1 MGRLADTVL
10 MERLR
15 ATWHLSC
22 LPAWPQYCRATPT
35 ECLRVLGKPVS
46 SATGAEMGTR
56 EIICG
61 RA

>member
-1 MGRLADTVL
+1 
-10 MERLR
+10 
-15 ATWHLSC
+15 
-22 LPAWPQYCRATPT
+22 
-35 ECLRVLGKPVS
+35 LRVLGKPVS